1 MTLVLSN
8 SENIDLL
15 LFWVKLAVALGA
27 IAIALLFLFW
37 LRLKKIENRI
47 HISKKRLKSI
57 YAQKNL
63 QKTRVSTQFGSNRSK
78 NLPTAPKRSPQ
89 TQVYRQAPH
98 STSLKKSFKRSGNSR
113 WLLAIAIASIT
124 GIAIALLQL
133 GNSFISPEYTTIIW
147 LFIGVGL
154 VIGATYAF

>member
-1 MTLVLSN
+1 MALVLSN

-15 LFWVKLAVALGA
+15 LFWVKLASALGA

-47 HISKKRLKSI
+47 HKKKHLKSRLNR
-57 YAQKNL
+57 KTP
-63 QKTRVSTQFGSNRSK
+63 QKTRVSTQFKSNRSE
-78 NLPTAPKRSPQ
+78 NLTTAPKRSPQ
-89 TQVYRQAPH
+89 TQVYRQAPR
-98 STSLKKSFKRSGNSR
+98 STSLKKSIKRSGNSR

-133 GNSFISPEYTTIIW
+133 GNGLISPEYTTLIW

>member
-1 MTLVLSN
+1 MALVLSN

-15 LFWVKLAVALGA
+15 LFWVKLASALGA

-37 LRLKKIENRI
+37 LRLNKIENRI
-47 HISKKRLKSI
+47 YKKKHLKSRL
-57 YAQKNL
+57 NRRTP
-63 QKTRVSTQFGSNRSK
+63 QKTRVSTQFKSNRSE
-78 NLPTAPKRSPQ
+78 NLTTAPKRSPQ
-89 TQVYRQAPH
+89 TQVYRQAPR
-98 STSLKKSFKRSGNSR
+98 STSLKKSIKRSGNSR

-133 GNSFISPEYTTIIW
+133 GNGLISPEYTTLIW

>member
-1 MTLVLSN
+1 MALVLSN

-47 HISKKRLKSI
+47 YQKKQLKSQLN
-57 YAQKNL
+57 QKIS
-63 QKTRVSTQFGSNRSK
+63 QKTRISTQFGSTRSSH
-78 NLPTAPKRSPQ
+78 LTTAPKRSPK
-89 TQVYRQAPH
+89 TQVYRQAPR
-98 STSLKKSFKRSGNSR
+98 SISLKKSIKRSANSR

-124 GIAIALLQL
+124 GVAIALLQL
-133 GNSFISPEYTTIIW
+133 GNSFISPEYATLIW